1 MLRKFK
7 ADWENWHGRGVRFNE
22 PVQVQKVESV
32 ITWSDCEK
40 IIKKRTNSP
49 RMFPRS
55 RKVWKG
61 GGINTQND
69 YKTTSKKWAD
79 KRKTGLFSV
88 FCKCV

>member
-7 ADWENWHGRGVRFNE
+7 VDWENWHGRGVRFNE
-22 PVQVQKVESV
+22 SLQVQKVERV
-32 ITWSDCEK
+32 ITWSDCK
-40 IIKKRTNSP
+40 KTIKKRTNSP

-61 GGINTQND
+61 EGINTQND
-69 YKTTSKKWAD
+69 HETTSKKWAD
-79 KRKTGLFSV
+79 KRKTGLFFK